1 MLKYQKILLTFI
13 TILVAVIIFNHFVH
27 TGIWLYLCI
36 ITIPAVMLAYGSM
49 YIGSDYYCKVLCLA
63 DTTEKKIA
71 LTFDDG
77 PDKTITPVI
86 LDVLK
91 KHRITAAFF
100 CIGHKAE
107 ENPGLIR
114 QIDDEGHIIGSHSYS
129 HHFFFDLF
137 GSRRMIS
144 ELQKTES
151 VLYQILNKKITMF
164 RPPYGVTNPTLA
176 DVLKKMK
183 YHVIGW
189 SLRSKDT
196 VLQHDRLF
204 ERVTNKVKPGDILIF
219 HDTKAQTAEVLD
231 KFIIFALEN
240 NYGFERL
247 DRLLKIEPY
256 E

>member
-1 MLKYQKILLTFI
+1 MLKYQKIVLTFLVL
-13 TILVAVIIFNHFVH
+13 LVAAIIINHLSH

-36 ITIPAVMLAYGSM
+36 ILTLAGLLAYGSVN
-49 YIGSDYYCKVLCLA
+49 IGSDYYCTVLCNA
-63 DTTEKKIA
+63 ETGEKKIA

-77 PDKTITPVI
+77 PDNTVTPAI

-91 KHRITAAFF
+91 RYQIRAAFF

-107 ENPGLIR
+107 EYPGLIR
-114 QIDDEGHIIGSHSYS
+114 QIDEEGHILGSHSYS

-137 GSRRMIS
+137 SSRRIIS

-164 RPPYGVTNPTLA
+164 RPPYGVTNPPLA
-176 DVLKKMK
+176 GALKKMK

-196 VLQHDRLF
+196 VMKDDQLF
-204 ERVTNKVKPGDILIF
+204 ERVTTRLKPGDILMF
-219 HDTKAQTAEVLD
+219 HDTKMHTVEVLD
-231 KFIIFALEN
+231 KFIIFAMEN
-240 NYGFERL
+240 NYSFERA
-247 DRLLKIEPY
+247 DKLLNIEPY